1 MTPPPPAGA
10 LSQKEVV
17 ALIGRL
23 RASELAK
30 TACGQRLLALYDAQA
45 AAFLKR

>member
-10 LSQKEVV
+10 LSQKQVA

-23 RASELAK
+23 RASEVAK
-30 TACGQRLLALYDAQA
+30 TACGQRALALYDAQA
-45 AAFLKR
+45 AALLAR